1 MRLTRAQF
9 LQRAAA
15 REGRAGISELLGLF
29 TF

>member
-1 MRLTRAQF
+1 MSFSRGQF
-9 LQRAAA
+9 LKRAAA